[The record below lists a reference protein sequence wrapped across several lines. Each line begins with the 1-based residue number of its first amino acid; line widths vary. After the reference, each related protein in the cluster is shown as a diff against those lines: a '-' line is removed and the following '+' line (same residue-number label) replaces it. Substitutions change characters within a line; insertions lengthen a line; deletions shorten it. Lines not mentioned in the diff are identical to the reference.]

1 MINKIIKTVISNT
14 LKNRKK
20 YNQKILTILEREVE
34 ENPQLRFIQILHI
47 LGIIDGTDKF
57 YEEPK
62 LTYEKIK
69 KEINEEKRNKR

>member
-1 MINKIIKTVISNT
+1 MINKIIKRVITST

-20 YNQKILTILEREVE
+20 YNEKILTILQREVE
-34 ENPQLRFIQILHI
+34 ENPELRFIQILHKV
-47 LGIIDGTDKF
+47 GIIDGTDKF